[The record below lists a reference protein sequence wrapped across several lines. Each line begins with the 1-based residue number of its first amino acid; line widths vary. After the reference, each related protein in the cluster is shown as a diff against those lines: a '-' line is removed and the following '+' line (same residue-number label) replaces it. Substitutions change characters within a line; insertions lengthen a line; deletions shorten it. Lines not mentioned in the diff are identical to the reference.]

1 LYQQGDPRPVI
12 LVDLLGSTLVHAEII
27 NYSVLSYNMLNSNA
41 LLNIYQKLCYT
52 FQIRQSTSCRPV
64 IMDLHLLRAL
74 PEWFGVTRAVAL
86 KRTSQEYKVEQEKNE
101 EHAAEEAKR
110 LVLDTVT
117 RAQIE
122 AVPGV

>member
-1 LYQQGDPRPVI
+1 MYQQGDPRPVI
-12 LVDLLGSTLVHAEII
+12 LVDLLGSNPVHAEII

-52 FQIRQSTSCRPV
+52 FQIRQSISCRPV
-64 IMDLHLLRAL
+64 IMDLLRAL

-110 LVLDTVT
+110 LLLDTVT